1 MSYDDDDRRALRAI
15 KSPQKEVTITYGDS
29 GMWIDG
35 KWKSYDIAEA
45 AKTPN
50 KTKSDGGA
58 SSYYDFPAGATTLN
72 DVMEDLATN
81 RWHGDSL
88 HLKDI
93 FKAAWRWGEKEGT
106 TKAYDARKIIY
117 YGARLLMLYAGVQAL
132 RDTLQSMLDDK
143 QFNVKGA

>member
-1 MSYDDDDRRALRAI
+1 MHYENGR
-15 KSPQKEVTITYGDS
+15 
-29 GMWIDG
+29 
-35 KWKSYDIAEA
+35 WKSGPVEYAEVSTDA
-45 AKTPN
+45 LQRIVKDTV

-72 DVMEDLATN
+72 DVMEDLAAN